1 MQNSITRLLGR
12 FAISAG
18 LFFGAVSG
26 ASASGLLVPKDGSSA
41 DIEIRS
47 HEVNV
52 TIENGY
58 AVTQIDQVFFNKGNQ
73 DKEATYEFP
82 VPKNGTVAEF
92 SLWIDGKRVIGE
104 VIEKAKAREL
114 YEQEKAA
121 GRDAG
126 LTEQKSFYRFE
137 THVSPVRAQQET
149 KTRLVYMQPADVEG
163 GIGRYVYPLEEGGTD
178 EEKLAF
184 WSTDSKVSGKFGFD
198 MKLRS
203 GYPVDAVRVPANKS
217 AVISN
222 ANPQEWQVQIG
233 QTGKANKPVPQGEQ
247 TAAVT
252 TDSDAQDMSTRN
264 AAFAGTASATTS
276 SATEGE
282 TATETAAPSSANH
295 LNEDIV
301 VYWKLAA
308 NLPGAIDVTAY
319 RQPSERKGTFMMTV
333 TPGIDLAP
341 LNAGRDWIF
350 LLDRSGSMEG
360 KYSTLLDAT
369 EQTLGKLGNRDRFRI
384 VLFDDQVEELTSG
397 WVNADAISI
406 QKVSE
411 ALQQTGP
418 RGGTALYDGLT
429 AAMDR
434 LDSDRT
440 SGIVLITD
448 GVANVGKTERKD
460 FLDLMK
466 QHDVRLFTAIMGNG
480 ADEPLLASMAQ
491 VSQGFAVSVS
501 NSDDILGVL
510 TNALNKVNYQA
521 LHDISL
527 QINGVKTADL
537 APEQPTTLYRGQ
549 QLVLFGH
556 YFGDDEA
563 EVVLKAKIGG
573 EDKEYRTHFQFPA
586 TATDNPEVERLWA
599 FAHIESLKNK
609 AAYLGDALDDYRSAI
624 VDTAVEY
631 GLVTDY
637 TSMVV
642 MRDEQFEQHGIQ
654 RQNKQRRENEEQS
667 AAMRAA
673 APAADNR
680 VDSQAP
686 AFPSSRPSYTS
697 GGSGGGAMGFE
708 LLIPLL
714 LLVIPAVRKRFQQ

>member
-1 MQNSITRLLGR
+1 MKHSIKRLLGR

-18 LFFGAVSG
+18 LFFGAVSS
-26 ASASGLLVPKDGSSA
+26 ASASGLLVPRDGSSA

-73 DKEATYEFP
+73 DTEATYEFP

-104 VIEKAKAREL
+104 VIEKEQAREV

-184 WSTDSKVSGKFGFD
+184 WSTDNKVTGTFNFD

-222 ANPQEWQVQIG
+222 ANAQEWQVQIG
-233 QTGKANKPVPQGEQ
+233 QTGKAGKPAPQGEQ
-247 TAAVT
+247 VAAVA
-252 TDSDAQDMSTRN
+252 TDSSAQDIAARN
-264 AAFAGTASATTS
+264 AAFAGTANTTTS
-276 SATEGE
+276 SATESE
-282 TATETAAPSSANH
+282 TTTDTTTPSSASH

-301 VYWKLAA
+301 VYWKLASD
-308 NLPGAIDVTAY
+308 LPGAIDVTAY
-319 RQPSERKGTFMMTV
+319 RQPGERKGTFMMTV
-333 TPGIDLAP
+333 TPGIDLAQ

-369 EQTLGKLGNRDRFRI
+369 EQALGKLGNRDRFRI

-397 WVNADAISI
+397 WVNANAISI

-418 RGGTALYDGLT
+418 RGGTALYDGLS
-429 AAMDR
+429 AAMQR

-480 ADEPLLASMAQ
+480 ADEPLLTSMAQ

-573 EDKEYRTHFQFPA
+573 EDKEYRTKFHFPA
-586 TATDNPEVERLWA
+586 SATENPEVERLWA

-609 AAYLGDALDDYRSAI
+609 AAYLGEALDDYRSAI

-654 RQNKQRRENEEQS
+654 RQNKQRRETEEQS
-667 AAMRAA
+667 AAVRAA
-673 APAADNR
+673 APVTNNR

-714 LLVIPAVRKRFQQ
+714 LLVIPAVRKRLQQ

>member
-1 MQNSITRLLGR
+1 MQNSIKRLLGR
-12 FAISAG
+12 IAMSAG
-18 LFFGAVSG
+18 LFFGAVSS
-26 ASASGLLVPKDGSSA
+26 ASASGLLVPRDGSSA

-58 AVTQIDQVFFNKGNQ
+58 AVTQIDQTFFNKSSQ
-73 DKEATYEFP
+73 DTEATYEFP

-92 SLWIDGKRVIGE
+92 SMWIDGKRVIGE
-104 VIEKAKAREL
+104 VIEKEKAREV

-126 LTEQKSFYRFE
+126 LTEKKSFYRFE

-184 WSTDSKVSGKFGFD
+184 WSTDSKVTGTFNFD

-203 GYPVDAVRVPANKS
+203 GYPVDAVRVPANKN

-222 ANPQEWQVQIG
+222 ANAQEWQVQIG
-233 QTGKANKPVPQGEQ
+233 QTGKADKSAPQGEQ
-247 TAAVT
+247 VAAIT
-252 TDSDAQDMSTRN
+252 TDSNAQDMAARN
-264 AAFAGTASATTS
+264 AAFGGTANTTTS
-276 SATEGE
+276 SEANGE
-282 TATETAAPSSANH
+282 TTTETTTTVSASH

-301 VYWKLAA
+301 VYWKLAP

-319 RQPSERKGTFMMTV
+319 RQPGERKGTFMMTV

-369 EQTLGKLGNRDRFRI
+369 EQALSKLGNRDRFRI

-429 AAMDR
+429 AAMQR

-448 GVANVGKTERKD
+448 GVANVGKSERKD

-480 ADEPLLASMAQ
+480 ADEPLLTSMAQ

-573 EDKEYRTHFQFPA
+573 EDKEYRTRFQFPA

-599 FAHIESLKNK
+599 FAHIQALKNK
-609 AAYLGDALDDYRSAI
+609 AAYLGEALDDYRSAI

-667 AAMRAA
+667 AAMRTA
-673 APAADNR
+673 APVADNR